1 MSWPGWNLSAA
12 VAAIVGFGLLGV
24 YSYMDYSYVDTEA
37 KSAPKPIIPVWV
49 SGDEGLQSAQQPS
62 DTPALIPSPS
72 QSSSPGAT
80 KTPIDPWASEGMEA
94 ASREPFIEEPKE
106 LDEVV
111 DGDDVLPGA
120 DSDNANSLEGSVPTD
135 AESPSPEN
143 AAVYPQETAQLSTE
157 DSAATS
163 QQAPTV
169 TPLTPPAGLPTDTGT
184 SSLPP
189 RDASLPTGAGDSAG
203 GGSDKL
209 KRILII
215 EDPRALSESL
225 APRLN
230 GEPDLEVVGQTSS
243 AAECR
248 NFLAGEK
255 KLGVS
260 VVDLF
265 LPDSQGIRLIEDLRK
280 SCPHTPVLVL
290 TVGLGPGDHERVVK
304 AGADA
309 VLSKGA
315 DPEKIISTV
324 RSLASNQV
332 LPTAP
337 GTATNTEGGV
347 GEHSPKN
354 PNEVTTTPNPATG

>member
-1 MSWPGWNLSAA
+1 
-12 VAAIVGFGLLGV
+12 
-24 YSYMDYSYVDTEA
+24 
-37 KSAPKPIIPVWV
+37 
-49 SGDEGLQSAQQPS
+49 
-62 DTPALIPSPS
+62 
-72 QSSSPGAT
+72 
-80 KTPIDPWASEGMEA
+80 MEA
-94 ASREPFIEEPKE
+94 ASREPFIEESKE

-111 DGDDVLPGA
+111 DGDDGLHGA
-120 DSDNANSLEGSVPTD
+120 FSDRANRLEGSVPTD
-135 AESPSPEN
+135 VESPSSKN
-143 AAVYPQETAQLSTE
+143 AAVYPQDTAQPST
-157 DSAATS
+157 DQDPAATS

-169 TPLTPPAGLPTDTGT
+169 TLLTPPPGLPTDTGT

-189 RDASLPTGAGDSAG
+189 TDASLPTGAGDDAG
-203 GGSDKL
+203 EGSDKL
-209 KRILII
+209 KRVLII

-248 NFLAGEK
+248 NFVAGEER
-255 KLGVS
+255 LDVS

-265 LPDSQGIRLIEDLRK
+265 LPDSQGIRLIEELRK

-290 TVGLGPGDHERVVK
+290 SVGLDPGDQERVMK

-315 DPEKIISTV
+315 DPEELVSTV
-324 RSLASNQV
+324 RRLASSQV
-332 LPTAP
+332 PLTAP
-337 GTATNTEGGV
+337 GTATNTEEGV

-354 PNEVTTTPNPATG
+354 PDEATTTANPATE